1 MGKTE
6 NIIQTRIT
14 QFLFILLLFALP
26 STVTAKEKNGEN
38 EVDHLALAALLIR
51 DGFYE
56 RAEAALMSVDEQEL
70 KNKAQKLKNNE
81 ELIRFYTFSGLVAL
95 KKQSFSTASVHFE
108 KAVTAG
114 STEIVVKVYLAQ
126 AYYGDRQF
134 KKAVE
139 VIEKNIAILNEYPA
153 LYGIF
158 AQSLWNIDKKEQAYS
173 VIAQARR
180 KMPDDKQFLRQELF
194 FLIGFKL
201 YSTALLRADEFML
214 KHSMDENDFLTIGRA
229 LRKSGE
235 YKKALHFL
243 EKGALTYPES
253 RNIRLE
259 LSGCY
264 HDSGSLLTSAAILET
279 VSVSDETLA
288 AQTAELYRRAKRFLK
303 SLFLNMS
310 IDDQKEKLKQRLAYF
325 IEVEEFE
332 SVVAMYSDASRAG
345 LLENEDIIYAF
356 AYSNF
361 MTGNYPRTENL
372 LSRITRNDLFKKA
385 AELRKSMEIHLKE
398 SSSH

>member
-6 NIIQTRIT
+6 NIVQTRIT

-139 VIEKNIAILNEYPA
+139 VIEK
-153 LYGIF
+153 
-158 AQSLWNIDKKEQAYS
+158 
-173 VIAQARR
+173 
-180 KMPDDKQFLRQELF
+180 
-194 FLIGFKL
+194 
-201 YSTALLRADEFML
+201 
-214 KHSMDENDFLTIGRA
+214 
-229 LRKSGE
+229 
-235 YKKALHFL
+235 
-243 EKGALTYPES
+243 S
-253 RNIRLE
+253 RHI
-259 LSGCY
+259 
-264 HDSGSLLTSAAILET
+264 
-279 VSVSDETLA
+279 
-288 AQTAELYRRAKRFLK
+288 Q
-303 SLFLNMS
+303 
-310 IDDQKEKLKQRLAYF
+310 
-325 IEVEEFE
+325 
-332 SVVAMYSDASRAG
+332 
-345 LLENEDIIYAF
+345 
-356 AYSNF
+356 
-361 MTGNYPRTENL
+361 
-372 LSRITRNDLFKKA
+372 
-385 AELRKSMEIHLKE
+385 
-398 SSSH
+398 

>member
-6 NIIQTRIT
+6 NIVQTRIVAV
-14 QFLFILLLFALP
+14 FLTVLFFALP
-26 STVTAKEKNGEN
+26 LTTNAKGKEKEKEN

-56 RAEAALMSVDEQEL
+56 RAEVALMSVDEQGL
-70 KNKAQKLKNNE
+70 KNKAEKLKNNE

-95 KKQSFSTASVHFE
+95 KKQSFSTAAVNFE
-108 KAVTAG
+108 KAVAAG
-114 STEIVVKVYLAQ
+114 STEIIIKVYLAQ
-126 AYYGDRQF
+126 SYYGDRQF
-134 KKAVE
+134 DKTAG
-139 VIEKNIAILNEYPA
+139 IIDKNRSVLNEYPA

-158 AQSLWNIDKKEQAYS
+158 AQSLWNIDKREQAYS
-173 VIAQARR
+173 VIAQARK

-201 YSTALLRADEFML
+201 YSTALLRANEFMV
-214 KHSMDENDFLTIGRA
+214 KHNMDENDFLTIGRA

-235 YKKALHFL
+235 YKTALHFL
-243 EKGALTYPES
+243 EKGVLTYPES

-264 HDSGSLLTSAAILET
+264 HDSGSLFTSATILET
-279 VSVSDETLA
+279 VSVSDEALT
-288 AQTAELYRRAKRFLK
+288 AQTAELYRRAKRFMK
-303 SLFLNMS
+303 ALFLNMS
-310 IDDQKEKLKQRLAYF
+310 IGDQKEKLKQRLAYF

-361 MTGNYPRTENL
+361 MTGNYTKTEDL

-385 AELRKSMEIHLKE
+385 AELRKSMEIDKKD
-398 SSSH
+398 SI